1 MKYSSFIFYKKYLWF
16 SSSYVP
22 ILHGWRYVESC
33 SFHHIVKWTCFS
45 FLIHW
50 KVDSHSFSFLV
61 CCPKKIK
68 GCPPM
73 SILRMIKS
81 PFRQKFKSKIKKKC
95 DQKSEVKIISCLI
108 YFINFHYYCE
118 VQITIIRN
126 MQSDFCYC
134 VYRRRRVLNIGSVT
148 SFDVLMEVPVG
159 RKRRRSQTA
168 AGVNTVAKIATEI
181 KL

>member
-1 MKYSSFIFYKKYLWF
+1 MKYSSFIFYKKKYFWF

-81 PFRQKFKSKIKKKC
+81 FSRQKFKSKIKKKC
-95 DQKSEVKIISCLI
+95 DQKIWSKCLFPTWKNGTTEDIFFSSGRSVSE
-108 YFINFHYYCE
+108 
-118 VQITIIRN
+118 
-126 MQSDFCYC
+126 
-134 VYRRRRVLNIGSVT
+134 GSLYPRGSSLRT
-148 SFDVLMEVPVG
+148 SEA
-159 RKRRRSQTA
+159 R
-168 AGVNTVAKIATEI
+168 AGNWDPRG
-181 KL
+181 